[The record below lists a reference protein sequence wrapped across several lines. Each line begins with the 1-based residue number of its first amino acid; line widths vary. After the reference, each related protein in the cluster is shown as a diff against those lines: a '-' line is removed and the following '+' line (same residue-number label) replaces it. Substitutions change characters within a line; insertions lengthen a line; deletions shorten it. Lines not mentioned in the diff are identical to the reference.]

1 MIQILESA
9 DFFHKQMKLLLR
21 AAKTIEYSVVA
32 LVMAFV
38 VAVGASIL
46 CCSVI
51 IKTTSYDV
59 SLAGLSVPARIAV
72 VADLHGKEYGMD
84 NKRLINKV
92 RAQGPDA
99 IILLGDLF
107 PSAPNEDDLPYVLS
121 LTEKLQ
127 DIAQVYFAMG
137 NHEQYYTKQ
146 YGGEWIE
153 AVKNSGAIVLDEEWA
168 DVNINGNT
176 IRMGGTMGHGYY
188 FGRSVAAY
196 EASPEYQ
203 VLSAL
208 EKSPYPAI
216 LLAHMPE
223 TVCLSFGKEVWHIDL
238 VLSGHTHG
246 GVIRIPGKGGLFAP
260 MEGWWPDYDYGEIML
275 NKQMRIIITS
285 GLSGHDNVP
294 RIFNLPEIC
303 VIDLLTDDQ

>member
-1 MIQILESA
+1 
-9 DFFHKQMKLLLR
+9 MKILLR
-21 AAKTIEYSVVA
+21 VVKTIAYSVVA

-38 VAVGASIL
+38 ITVGGSIL
-46 CCSVI
+46 GCSVI
-51 IKTTSYDV
+51 VKTTSYDV
-59 SLAGLSVPARIAV
+59 SMDGLSVPSRVVV
-72 VADLHGKEYGMD
+72 VADLHGKEYGLE
-84 NKRLINKV
+84 NKQLIKKV
-92 RAQGPDA
+92 RVQQPDA

-107 PSAPNEDDLPYVLS
+107 PSAPNEEDLTYVLP

-137 NHEQYYTKQ
+137 NHEREYTKQ

-153 AVKNSGAIVLDEEWA
+153 SVKNSGAIVLDEEWA

-188 FGRSVAAY
+188 FVRSVAAY

-223 TVCLSFGKEVWHIDL
+223 TVCLSFCKEVWHIDL

-246 GVIRIPGKGGLFAP
+246 GVIRIPGKGGLYAP
-260 MEGWWPDYDYGEIML
+260 MEGWWPKYDYGEMML
-275 NKQMRIIITS
+275 NDQMRIIITS

-303 VIDLLTDDQ
+303 VVTLLPAGK

>member
-1 MIQILESA
+1 
-9 DFFHKQMKLLLR
+9 MKNLLR
-21 AAKTIEYSVVA
+21 VVKTIAYSVVA

-38 VAVGASIL
+38 ITVGGSIL
-46 CCSVI
+46 GCSVI
-51 IKTTSYDV
+51 VKTTSYDV
-59 SLAGLSVPARIAV
+59 SMDGLSVPSRVVV
-72 VADLHGKEYGMD
+72 VADLHGKEYGLE
-84 NKRLINKV
+84 NKQLIKKV
-92 RAQGPDA
+92 RVQQPDA

-107 PSAPNEDDLPYVLS
+107 PSAPNEEDLTYVLP

-137 NHEQYYTKQ
+137 NHEREYTKQ

-153 AVKNSGAIVLDEEWA
+153 SVKNSGAIVLDEEWA
-168 DVNINGNT
+168 DGNINGNT

-196 EASPEYQ
+196 EASPEYP
-203 VLSAL
+203 VLSTL

-246 GVIRIPGKGGLFAP
+246 GVIRIPGKGGLYAP
-260 MEGWWPDYDYGEIML
+260 MEGWWPKYDYGEMML
-275 NKQMRIIITS
+275 NDQMRIIITS

-303 VIDLLTDDQ
+303 VVNLLPAGK

>member
-1 MIQILESA
+1 
-9 DFFHKQMKLLLR
+9 MKNLLR
-21 AAKTIEYSVVA
+21 VVKTIAYSVVA

-38 VAVGASIL
+38 ITVGGSIL
-46 CCSVI
+46 GCSVI
-51 IKTTSYDV
+51 VKTTSYDV
-59 SLAGLSVPARIAV
+59 SMDGLSVPSRVVV
-72 VADLHGKEYGMD
+72 VADLHGKEYGLE
-84 NKRLINKV
+84 NKQLIKKV
-92 RAQGPDA
+92 RVQQPDA

-107 PSAPNEDDLPYVLS
+107 PSAPNEEDLTYVLP

-127 DIAQVYFAMG
+127 DIAQVSFAMG
-137 NHEQYYTKQ
+137 NHEREYTKQ

-153 AVKNSGAIVLDEEWA
+153 SVKNSGAIVLDEEWA

-246 GVIRIPGKGGLFAP
+246 GVIRIPGKGGLYAP
-260 MEGWWPDYDYGEIML
+260 MEGWWPKYDYGEMML
-275 NKQMRIIITS
+275 NDQMRIIITS

-303 VIDLLTDDQ
+303 VVNLLPAGK

>member
-1 MIQILESA
+1 M
-9 DFFHKQMKLLLR
+9 D
-21 AAKTIEYSVVA
+21 
-32 LVMAFV
+32 
-38 VAVGASIL
+38 
-46 CCSVI
+46 
-51 IKTTSYDV
+51 
-59 SLAGLSVPARIAV
+59 GLSVPSRVVV
-72 VADLHGKEYGMD
+72 VADLHGKEYGLE
-84 NKRLINKV
+84 NKQLIKKV
-92 RAQGPDA
+92 RVQQPDA

-107 PSAPNEDDLPYVLS
+107 PSAPNEEDLTYVLP

-137 NHEQYYTKQ
+137 NHEREYTKQ

-153 AVKNSGAIVLDEEWA
+153 SVKNSGAIVLDEEWA

-246 GVIRIPGKGGLFAP
+246 GVIRIPGKGGLYAP
-260 MEGWWPDYDYGEIML
+260 MEGWWPKYDYGEMML
-275 NKQMRIIITS
+275 NDQMRIIITS

-303 VIDLLTDDQ
+303 VVNLLPAGK

>member
-1 MIQILESA
+1 
-9 DFFHKQMKLLLR
+9 MKNLLR
-21 AAKTIEYSVVA
+21 VVKTIAYSVVA

-38 VAVGASIL
+38 ITVGGSIL
-46 CCSVI
+46 GCSVI
-51 IKTTSYDV
+51 VKTTSYDV
-59 SLAGLSVPARIAV
+59 SMDGLSVPSRVVV
-72 VADLHGKEYGMD
+72 VADLHGKEYGLE
-84 NKRLINKV
+84 NKQLIKKV
-92 RAQGPDA
+92 RVQQPDA

-107 PSAPNEDDLPYVLS
+107 PSAPNEEDLTYVLP

-137 NHEQYYTKQ
+137 NHEREYTKQ

-153 AVKNSGAIVLDEEWA
+153 SVKNSGAIVLDEEWA

-196 EASPEYQ
+196 EASPEYP
-203 VLSAL
+203 VLSTL

-246 GVIRIPGKGGLFAP
+246 GVIRIPGKGGLYAP
-260 MEGWWPDYDYGEIML
+260 MEGWWPKYDYGEMML
-275 NKQMRIIITS
+275 NDQMRIIITS

-303 VIDLLTDDQ
+303 VVNLLPAGK

>member
-1 MIQILESA
+1 
-9 DFFHKQMKLLLR
+9 MKNLLR
-21 AAKTIEYSVVA
+21 VVKTIAYSVVA

-38 VAVGASIL
+38 ITVGGSIL
-46 CCSVI
+46 GCSVI
-51 IKTTSYDV
+51 VKTTSYDV
-59 SLAGLSVPARIAV
+59 SMDGLSVPSRVVV
-72 VADLHGKEYGMD
+72 VADLHGKEYGLE
-84 NKRLINKV
+84 NKQLIKKV
-92 RAQGPDA
+92 RVQQPDA

-107 PSAPNEDDLPYVLS
+107 PSAPNEEDLTYVLP

-137 NHEQYYTKQ
+137 NHEREYTKQ

-153 AVKNSGAIVLDEEWA
+153 SVKNSGAIVLDEEWA

-246 GVIRIPGKGGLFAP
+246 GVIRIPGKGGLYAP
-260 MEGWWPDYDYGEIML
+260 MEGWWPKYDYGEMML
-275 NKQMRIIITS
+275 NDQMRIIITS

-303 VIDLLTDDQ
+303 VVNLLPAGK